1 MQTLYVEHKSS
12 SYVIQ
17 EPGGV
22 VFRMTRDGTQ
32 TRIFDQRHTS
42 EILTRHRVITEA
54 EALIIAYARPAQEQ
68 THNATL
74 TLNAEPQKPSPA
86 DPRRLYNTKNALV
99 AGAGITALILLFFAA
114 AKGGLATLLEFF
126 LLLMALPALAFGLTF
141 VFVAGFL
148 IYLFIHW
155 IIIKLNRHGSP

>member
-22 VFRMTRDGTQ
+22 VFRMNRDGTQ

-42 EILTRHRVITEA
+42 KILTRHRVITEA
-54 EALIIAYARPAQEQ
+54 EALIMAYAHPAQEQ
-68 THNATL
+68 THNAAL
-74 TLNAEPQKPSPA
+74 ALNAGPQKPSPA
-86 DPRRLYNTKNALV
+86 DPRRLYNTK
-99 AGAGITALILLFFAA
+99 ILLFFAA

-155 IIIKLNRHGSP
+155 IIVKLNRHGSP